1 MAPLSRGPLIPSD
14 APDLR
19 HQPDWLRFLAIAAGP
34 LLGVLAFLL
43 VGDVPSED
51 LSADGKIMLAVFVLA
66 AVYWITSAIPPFA
79 TGLLVMGLGA
89 LLIGYPAETLRPF
102 DAPAMDSEVRS
113 WTDFVSPAAA
123 PVVVLMLGGFVLS
136 HAAHATGIDR
146 ILARIVLRPFAGS
159 ASLLML
165 GVLVVSGWLSMWMS
179 NTATAAMVTVMLT
192 PLVERM
198 GAGQSVSRFGRG
210 LLLAVPVGANLGGIG
225 TPIGTPPNAIVFG
238 AMRAAGVDISFA
250 GWMLFALPV
259 TAVLILIAWR
269 VLLFFYPPEADQQV
283 SLDDIKPDAR
293 DFTWKTWL
301 TAITFTVTV
310 GLWIT
315 SPLTDL
321 PIGAVALIPLVVF
334 PAFGLLTAPQINQ
347 LEWNIL
353 LLIAGGLALGKG
365 MEETGLA
372 AWIIE
377 QLPIA
382 GLPAIAVLAALLAC
396 ALLLSTLM
404 SNTATANLLVPIAL
418 GAAGGIGLEPM
429 QAGVAVALGASLA
442 MALPVSTPP
451 NAIAFSSGILR
462 VSDFLRTGIIIGVLG
477 GTLGVGVC
485 AFAL

>member
-1 MAPLSRGPLIPSD
+1 MALLSRGPLIPSD

-19 HQPDWLRFLAIAAGP
+19 NQAHWMRIAAVAAGP

-43 VGDVPSED
+43 VGNVPSEE
-51 LSADGKIMLAVFVLA
+51 LSSDGKIMLGVFVLP
-66 AVYWITSAIPPFA
+66 AVNWITSAIPPYA
-79 TGLLVMGLGA
+79 NGQLVMGLGA

-102 DAPAMDSEVRS
+102 DAPAMDSEVHS

-136 HAAHATGIDR
+136 HASHATGIDR
-146 ILARIVLRPFAGS
+146 ILARLVLRPFAS
-159 ASLLML
+159 SPRMLML
-165 GVLVVSGWLSMWMS
+165 GVLIVSGWLSMWMS

-198 GAGQSVSRFGRG
+198 GSGERVSKFGRG

-238 AMRAAGVDISFA
+238 AMRAAGIDVSFA
-250 GWMLFALPV
+250 GWMLFALPL

-269 VLLFFYPPEADQQV
+269 VLLAFYPPEPDQQV
-283 SLDDIKPDAR
+283 SLDEIKPDGR
-293 DFTWKTWL
+293 DLTWKTWL
-301 TAITFTVTV
+301 TAATFTVTV
-310 GLWIT
+310 GLWVT

-321 PIGAVALIPLVVF
+321 PIGAVALIPLIVF
-334 PAFGLLTAPQINQ
+334 PAFGLLTAPQVNQ

-377 QLPIA
+377 LLPVA
-382 GLPAIAVLAALLAC
+382 GLPAFAALAALLAS
-396 ALLLSTLM
+396 ALILSTLM

-418 GAAGGIGLEPM
+418 GAAGGRSSTRSCASSAWPCPTLSTAAGIGW
-429 QAGVAVALGASLA
+429 VTSR
-442 MALPVSTPP
+442 S
-451 NAIAFSSGILR
+451 
-462 VSDFLRTGIIIGVLG
+462 
-477 GTLGVGVC
+477 
-485 AFAL
+485 